1 MTLPSSTEP
10 AKRIP
15 EWHQQQEVV
24 LKGWAEAAACY
35 RYMHHQS
42 FQKFRKSNMRY
53 TLPVIILSTI
63 TGTANFAQ
71 DSFGPGL
78 KPYVAPGIGGL
89 NLIAGLIATV
99 SQFLKLSEYME
110 SHRAAANSFG
120 KFSRNIRLELSLPL
134 KDRTK
139 DGPVLIEECRA
150 EYDRLLE
157 QSPTIPQE
165 ILEEFEFSY
174 NKEKGMTKPEII
186 SIYPVR
192 RYNAIRENT
201 LIKKLKSLAQSD
213 ESREEL
219 MKELGEI
226 RRSGQGISTASKNLT
241 LLKQKLRDRSKGA
254 CGGCM
259 SKSNPIDLSDDDN
272 SEMTESPNNL
282 DETIIDVEAGVITDD
297 NEE

>member
-1 MTLPSSTEP
+1 
-10 AKRIP
+10 
-15 EWHQQQEVV
+15 
-24 LKGWAEAAACY
+24 
-35 RYMHHQS
+35 
-42 FQKFRKSNMRY
+42 MRY

-78 KPYVAPGIGGL
+78 KPYVAPGIGSL
-89 NLIAGLIATV
+89 NLIAEHCYCI
-99 SQFLKLSEYME
+99 SILKLSEYME

-139 DGPVLIEECRA
+139 NGPVLIEECRA

-174 NKEKGMTKPEII
+174 NNEKGMTKPEII

-219 MKELGEI
+219 MKEFE
-226 RRSGQGISTASKNLT
+226 K
-241 LLKQKLRDRSKGA
+241 
-254 CGGCM
+254 
-259 SKSNPIDLSDDDN
+259 
-272 SEMTESPNNL
+272 
-282 DETIIDVEAGVITDD
+282 
-297 NEE
+297 

>member
-1 MTLPSSTEP
+1 MTPSPNEP
-10 AKRIP
+10 KKKIP

-71 DSFGPGL
+71 DSFGEGL

-139 DGPVLIEECRA
+139 DGPMLIEECRA

-157 QSPTIPQE
+157 QSPNIPQE
-165 ILEEFEFSY
+165 ILEEFEFVY
-174 NKEKGMTKPEII
+174 KDVETLYKPEII
-186 SIYPVR
+186 CIHPVR

-201 LIKKLKSLAQSD
+201 LVKKLKSLAQSD

-226 RRSGQGISTASKNLT
+226 RRSGQGNVTAPKNLA
-241 LLKQKLRDRSKGA
+241 LLKHKLKNRNKGS
-254 CGGCM
+254 CGGCL
-259 SKSNPIDLSDDDN
+259 SKSAPLDLSGDDQ
-272 SEMTESPNNL
+272 SEMSESPTHL
-282 DETIIDVEAGVITDD
+282 DETIIDVEAGLTDD